1 MDEHIWI
8 REGVCPKMDE
18 HMDEG
23 GMCPRM
29 DEHIWMREGRVPNLM
44 KHIWMREGSVLKWM
58 NIYE

>member
-1 MDEHIWI
+1 
-8 REGVCPKMDE
+8 
-18 HMDEG
+18 
-23 GMCPRM
+23 MCPRM